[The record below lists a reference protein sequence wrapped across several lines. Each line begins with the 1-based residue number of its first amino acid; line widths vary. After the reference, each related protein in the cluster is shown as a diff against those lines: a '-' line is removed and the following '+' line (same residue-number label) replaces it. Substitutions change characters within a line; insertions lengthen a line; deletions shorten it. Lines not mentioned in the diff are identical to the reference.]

1 MKLNDFVKKLYSDKG
16 NYGNVVS
23 VSSHY
28 DHQIIENA
36 EGEFFVNGILAESV
50 DSLDEAKRYVEV
62 QELASKTKIKLYE
75 DISETKLAGII
86 KKHHDTK
93 ITTKLVE
100 SYLTLASSKVF
111 TIDPVLLEMR
121 TTYKTSNIF
130 EDKIDFKL
138 NDGKQVAI
146 SEETVTKIATL
157 LNKSNHKE
165 EIIEYMRESTDNF
178 LAVVRQL

>member
-16 NYGNVVS
+16 DYGNVVS
-23 VSSHY
+23 VSTHY

-36 EGEFFVNGILAESV
+36 EGEFFVDSILAESV
-50 DSLDEAKRYVEV
+50 SSLEEAKRYVEV

-100 SYLTLASSKVF
+100 SYLNLASSKVF

-121 TTYKTSNIF
+121 STYKTANLF
-130 EDKIDFKL
+130 EDKLDFTL
-138 NDGKQVAI
+138 NDGKQVVV
-146 SEETVTKIATL
+146 SEETVTKIAAL
-157 LNKSNHKE
+157 LNNSIHKE
-165 EIIEYMRESTDNF
+165 EIIQHMRESTDNF